1 MREEEINDGGLK
13 WRDGRESRR
22 NYRREEATQFQRK
35 LDAGEARL
43 SLEVWGFVWSVW
55 MGRRGGISSALV
67 YQTAFPL
74 GWLPNLPNVKN
85 ML

>member
-1 MREEEINDGGLK
+1 MVRWKREQEELPQRGGETISK
-13 WRDGRESRR
+13 ETGCRR
-22 NYRREEATQFQRK
+22 GTVKFRGVGVCVEC
-35 LDAGEARL
+35 LG
-43 SLEVWGFVWSVW
+43 W
-55 MGRRGGISSALV
+55 RGGISSALV